1 VSSQVTGFLPEP
13 LPAMPIAEVE
23 VTRQLALLRSFVSSN
38 IRVRSANYYALLKA
52 DQRSKID
59 DEVLAEYL
67 GEVGEVAILTLLDN
81 HIELKHKALEVLDYE
96 ISAKRPLV
104 SDAQQQLL
112 VDELTA
118 EALSVIGPG
127 KLSLD
132 EALNDVR
139 HFIDLLGALIEIIV
153 ARLQIKGLAAS
164 TTALLDLYHIDLPE
178 REGISIIL
186 DGSEL
191 WDAATAKYT
200 TNVKV
205 ITLAPWVGRH
215 AVSRDWPAFVS
226 FLATELKDQCN
237 FDH

>member
-1 VSSQVTGFLPEP
+1 MSSQVTGFLPEP

-59 DEVLAEYL
+59 DEVLAEHL
-67 GEVGEVAILTLLDN
+67 GEAAIFTLLNN
-81 HIELKHKALEVLDYE
+81 HIELKHKALEVFDYE
-96 ISAKRPLV
+96 ISAKRPRV

-118 EALSVIGPG
+118 EALSAIGPG

-153 ARLQIKGLAAS
+153 ARLQIKGLAAG

-178 REGISIIL
+178 RDGISIIL

-226 FLATELKDQCN
+226 FLATELKGQCN